1 MASVNRV
8 TLVGNLGKDPDTRYT
23 PSGTAVTG
31 VSLATSR
38 TWKDKESGEK
48 KEETTWHNLV
58 FIGRLAEIAGQYL
71 KKGSQVYVEGR
82 ISVRKWQDRD
92 GRDRYTTEIVV
103 NEMQILGGRQA
114 PAEPDPEERSSAP
127 ARAEPKSEPAKQP
140 ATAAAAP
147 AAKKGYFDDMEDDI
161 PF

>member
-8 TLVGNLGKDPDTRYT
+8 TLVGNLGKDPETRYM
-23 PSGTAVTG
+23 PSGAGVTS

-38 TWKDKESGEK
+38 KWKDKESGEQ

-58 FIGRLAEIAGQYL
+58 FIGRLAEVAAQYL

-103 NEMQILGGRQA
+103 NDMQMLGGRQA
-114 PAEPDPEERSSAP
+114 PAEPEPEERPSAP
-127 ARAEPKSEPAKQP
+127 QRAEPKSEPAKQP
-140 ATAAAAP
+140 ATVGAAP
-147 AAKKGYFDDMEDDI
+147 AKKGHFDDMEDDI